1 MQDIKVT
8 YKNQVITSLEDSG
21 TKTLATAGKYC
32 DGNIKITYT
41 KATNTIVSSSTWYLD
56 SNNNLVM

>member
-1 MQDIKVT
+1 MPDIAVS
-8 YKNQVITSLEDSG
+8 YKNMSVTSMNDSG
-21 TKTLATAGKYC
+21 TKTLYTAGKYC
-32 DGNIKITYT
+32 DSDIQITYT